1 MNNNSFSTIN
11 LASIIFALGT
21 VIPAITLSDY
31 IEIPS
36 ERYVF
41 KGIGTILL
49 AFSLGVLI
57 FVGRRRISKSNL
69 FFLFMIVT
77 LPFLFAVSASI
88 YSFSD
93 SLVQWL
99 RFIAVVIIVLF
110 LSSLEENEL
119 LKILKIYIYL
129 VFLLALISIYQYFV
143 GYPTYEKFPLLN
155 ISSNKSIIFEQ
166 NVYGIFVYMSFLI
179 FGFLSLSEKKLRSFV
194 TNIVFLFGI
203 FISFYRTIYAFVI
216 LRFFSKYK
224 FFSLFLGT
232 SGIIISIFYFSEIG
246 LNIGEF
252 LNFDQFDTLS
262 GRAALWSIAID
273 SFYNAPI
280 LGLGENAIPVVSNEV
295 LNRNP
300 AYTTYHNV
308 LLDVLAVSG
317 IIGFL
322 LYGFIFIYTLS
333 FIEKGHRFI
342 FLMLMAPALL
352 NTYYAFMP
360 NPLGGILGAFI
371 FYSMKKRV
379 NRLQNLKVYG
389 E

>member
-155 ISSNKSIIFEQ
+155 IYSNKSIIFEQ

-216 LRFFSKYK
+216 LRFVILRFFSKYK
-224 FFSLFLGT
+224 FFSLFLE
-232 SGIIISIFYFSEIG
+232 SVYLYF
-246 LNIGEF
+246 L
-252 LNFDQFDTLS
+252 
-262 GRAALWSIAID
+262 
-273 SFYNAPI
+273 P
-280 LGLGENAIPVVSNEV
+280 
-295 LNRNP
+295 
-300 AYTTYHNV
+300 
-308 LLDVLAVSG
+308 
-317 IIGFL
+317 
-322 LYGFIFIYTLS
+322 
-333 FIEKGHRFI
+333 
-342 FLMLMAPALL
+342 
-352 NTYYAFMP
+352 
-360 NPLGGILGAFI
+360 
-371 FYSMKKRV
+371 
-379 NRLQNLKVYG
+379 
-389 E
+389 